1 MAHKFRDGPLAAAC
15 VGLHVSKSARKCA
28 PGHCPRYGGCS
39 MTAALIL
46 AFSSVALFQF
56 FMSYCRSVIAAY
68 GALPLS
74 EQVREVTGVQ
84 GREISSGEFDRLLQL
99 TSLCP
104 ESGDDHRAIAAIR
117 TYFRMLT
124 FARGA
129 LGMVITQIVSWPE

>member
-1 MAHKFRDGPLAAAC
+1 
-15 VGLHVSKSARKCA
+15 
-28 PGHCPRYGGCS
+28 

-68 GALPLS
+68 GALPPS

-129 LGMVITQIVSWPE
+129 LSMVLPGIVSWTETELSGCAHFAAVALDRRISHSRNLMAQQISSHS

>member
-1 MAHKFRDGPLAAAC
+1 
-15 VGLHVSKSARKCA
+15 
-28 PGHCPRYGGCS
+28 
-39 MTAALIL
+39 MTAVLIL
-46 AFSSVALFQF
+46 VFSSVALFQF
-56 FMSYCRSVIAAY
+56 FMSYCRSVIAAS

-104 ESGDDHRAIAAIR
+104 ESGDDHRAISAIR
-117 TYFRMLT
+117 AYFRILT

-129 LGMVITQIVSWPE
+129 FSKVVPGIVSWTETEL